1 MFTIWFDCLT
11 ITAVEEKET
20 KQYKGHTPGCESVGK
35 RDFVLFVAVSDKIV
49 WVGCLWIKNTEI

>member
-49 WVGCLWIKNTEI
+49 WVGCL